1 MDAVVED
8 RLGGVLGEL
17 SRTLVVAYQIPG
29 ALRRLC
35 EQLTGMLPITG
46 CWAVILDELDG
57 QLRVVAAT
65 DPVARRM
72 EALHAELGE
81 GPCMHAA
88 RTGERVLLAD
98 LTALDATRRFP
109 RFAPRAVAE
118 GVAAIY
124 SFPLRTRDQRVG
136 GLSLCN
142 AVPGELDEVDLE
154 LVQLLA
160 DLTTASIVGAH
171 RYQQVT
177 GLAGAAQQR
186 LADAAVLEQAKG
198 RLSVQLGVDPDSAL
212 AHLRRYASVQEASL
226 QAVAVQVA
234 SGTLRLPPTVDGMTR
249 RRHQ

>member
-1 MDAVVED
+1 VDAVVED

-35 EQLTGMLPITG
+35 EQLTRMLPITG

-81 GPCMHAA
+81 GPCMHTA

>member
-1 MDAVVED
+1 VDVVVED
-8 RLGGVLGEL
+8 RLDGVFGEL

-35 EQLTGMLPITG
+35 QQLTGMLPLTG

-72 EALHAELGE
+72 EDLHAELGE
-81 GPCMHAA
+81 GPCLYAA

-98 LTALDATRRFP
+98 LSAPDAVRRFP
-109 RFAPRAVAE
+109 RFAARALAA

-124 SFPLRTRDQRVG
+124 SFPLRTPDQRVG
-136 GLSLCN
+136 GLGLCN
-142 AVPGELDEVDLE
+142 AVPGELDDVDLE
-154 LVQLLA
+154 LVQLMA

-171 RYQQVT
+171 HYQQVT
-177 GLAGAAQQR
+177 GLAGTAQRR

-198 RLSVQLGVDPDSAL
+198 RLSVQLGVDPNSAFTY
-212 AHLRRYASVQEASL
+212 LRRYATSHEASL
-226 QAVAVQVA
+226 QAVAVEVA
-234 SGTLRLPPTVDGMTR
+234 SGALRLLPHGTGEDV
-249 RRHQ
+249 

>member
-1 MDAVVED
+1 MVED
-8 RLGGVLGEL
+8 RLGGVLGDL

-72 EALHAELGE
+72 EALHVELGE
-81 GPCMHAA
+81 GPCLQAA

-98 LTALDATRRFP
+98 LTTLEATRRFP
-109 RFAPRAVAE
+109 HFAPRAVAE

-212 AHLRRYASVQEASL
+212 VYLRRYASDHQAPL
-226 QAVAVQVA
+226 QAVAVRVA
-234 SGTLRLPPTVDGMTR
+234 GGGLRLSPDATGEDA
-249 RRHQ
+249 